1 MPTKTRVL
9 IVDDSAAMRQL
20 LTHILE
26 SDPSIEVVGTAPD
39 PYVARDKIKQLNP
52 DVLTLDVE
60 MPRMDGLTF
69 LEKLMRG
76 HPMPVVMVSSL
87 TQAGCDVTLQALE
100 IGAVDFFSKPTID
113 TLGGVQGGAELIIE
127 KVKAAARARVRVPAP
142 RPAAPRSA
150 HPPVSKP
157 SSAASYRLTHQV
169 IAIGGSTGGTEAL
182 REVLMTLPPDSPGI
196 VMVLHMPP
204 GFTRTYAERLD
215 SLCAVR
221 VKEACDGDRVLP
233 GHALLAP
240 GNFHMA
246 LRRSGAEYSVSVTSG
261 PPVNLHRPA
270 VDVLFD
276 SCAEHA
282 GRNVVGAILT
292 GMGADGARGLKHMR
306 DAGARTIAQD
316 EASCVVFGMPKEA
329 IALGGVEMVLPLH
342 KIGPELIGLAQS
354 PSGLSGHLP
363 CREGNIR

>member
-1 MPTKTRVL
+1 MKTRVL

-20 LTHILE
+20 LTRILE
-26 SDPSIEVVGTAPD
+26 SDSSIEVVGTAPD
-39 PYVARDKIKQLNP
+39 PYIARDKIKQLNP

-69 LEKLMRG
+69 LDKLMRG

-87 TQAGCDVTLQALE
+87 TQAGCDITLRALE
-100 IGAVDFFSKPTID
+100 IGAVDFFPKPTID
-113 TLGGVQGGAELIIE
+113 TLGGVQGGAELILE
-127 KVKAAARARVRVPAP
+127 KVKAAARARVCVPAA
-142 RPAAPRSA
+142 RPISACPPAPLL
-150 HPPVSKP
+150 KQLG
-157 SSAASYRLTHQV
+157 AASYRLTHQV

-182 REVLMTLPPDSPGI
+182 REVMMTLPPDSPGI

-215 SLCAVR
+215 NLCAVR

-282 GRNVVGAILT
+282 GKNVVGAILT
-292 GMGADGARGLKHMR
+292 GMGADGAKGLKRMR

-329 IALGGVEMVLPLH
+329 IACGGAEMVLPLR
-342 KIGPELIGLAQS
+342 KIGPELIGLAAQ
-354 PSGLSGHLP
+354 L
-363 CREGNIR
+363 R